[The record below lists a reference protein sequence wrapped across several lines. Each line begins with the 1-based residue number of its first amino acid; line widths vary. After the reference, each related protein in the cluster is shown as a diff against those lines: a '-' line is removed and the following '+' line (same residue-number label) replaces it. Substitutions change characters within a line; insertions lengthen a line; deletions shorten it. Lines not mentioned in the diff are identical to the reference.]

1 MFQTTFTTIQLTIGN
16 RKKKEPVFSKFHN
29 VEYIYKI
36 VKEIKATKDNGEKN
50 MTNFNVIVGG
60 KLEGVKKKERQKEGI
75 YDMTILQC
83 QT

>member
-1 MFQTTFTTIQLTIGN
+1 
-16 RKKKEPVFSKFHN
+16 
-29 VEYIYKI
+29 
-36 VKEIKATKDNGEKN
+36 

>member
-16 RKKKEPVFSKFHN
+16 RKKKNRFSQSSITSN
-29 VEYIYKI
+29 ISIKI

-60 KLEGVKKKERQKEGI
+60 KLEGVKKKKKDKKKES
-75 YDMTILQC
+75 TI
-83 QT
+83 